1 MGIIC
6 VYIYIYICV
15 LYVFFISCSIFI
27 EDRHKFCIMG
37 RSELKEL
44 SEQEFARILKNQG
57 VYNLRGGALNDIN
70 IFRTQ
75 KRYLQ
80 GGGLLSTFASLGK
93 LLLPAIR
100 RYVVPA
106 VGSFTSGLVKD
117 VSAGKNFKESVK
129 YRSKKNLKKMGSKI
143 LSGRGLKRKG
153 TSVSSTVN
161 KKKVKNGKKS
171 AANKKRGHGL
181 KKKVVKPRGKKKKK
195 ANKKR
200 KYHDIFS

>member
-1 MGIIC
+1 
-6 VYIYIYICV
+6 
-15 LYVFFISCSIFI
+15 
-27 EDRHKFCIMG
+27 MG

-153 TSVSSTVN
+153 TSVSSTVK

-181 KKKVVKPRGKKKKK
+181 KKKVVKSRGKKKKK

>member
-6 VYIYIYICV
+6 VYIYIYICI
-15 LYVFFISCSIFI
+15 LYFFFISRSIFI
-27 EDRHKFCIMG
+27 EDRHKISVMG

-44 SEQEFARILKNQG
+44 SEQEFAQILKNQG

-80 GGGLLSTFASLGK
+80 GSGLLSTFASLGK

-100 RYVVPA
+100 RFVVPA

-153 TSVSSTVN
+153 TSVSSTV
-161 KKKVKNGKKS
+161 KKKKLKMEKNLQQIKNEGMVT
-171 AANKKRGHGL
+171 
-181 KKKVVKPRGKKKKK
+181 KKVVKPRGKKKKK

>member
-1 MGIIC
+1 MG
-6 VYIYIYICV
+6 YIYICI
-15 LYVFFISCSIFI
+15 LYFFFISCSIFI
-27 EDRHKFCIMG
+27 EDRHKITIMG

-44 SEQEFARILKNQG
+44 TEQEFAQIVKNQA
-57 VYNLRGGALNDIN
+57 VYNLRGGGLNDIN

-75 KRYLQ
+75 KRYLR
-80 GGGLLSTFASLGK
+80 GSGLLSTFANLGK

-100 RYVVPA
+100 RFVVPA
-106 VGSFTSGLVKD
+106 VGSFTSGVVKD

-129 YRSKKNLKKMGSKI
+129 HRGKKNLKKMGSKI

-153 TSVSSTVN
+153 SSVSSGV
-161 KKKVKNGKKS
+161 KKAKNGKK
-171 AANKKRGHGL
+171 AVANKKQGHGL
-181 KKKVVKPRGKKKKK
+181 KKKAGKAKPKKKK

>member
-1 MGIIC
+1 
-6 VYIYIYICV
+6 
-15 LYVFFISCSIFI
+15 
-27 EDRHKFCIMG
+27 MG

-44 SEQEFARILKNQG
+44 SEQEFAQILKNQG

-80 GGGLLSTFASLGK
+80 GSGLLSTFASLGK

-100 RYVVPA
+100 RFVVPA
-106 VGSFTSGLVKD
+106 VGSFTSGVVKD
-117 VSAGKNFKESVK
+117 MSAGKNFKESVK
-129 YRSKKNLKKMGSKI
+129 YRGKKNLKKMGSKI

-153 TSVSSTVN
+153 TSVSSGV
-161 KKKVKNGKKS
+161 KKKVKNGKK
-171 AANKKRGHGL
+171 AAPNKKRGHGL
-181 KKKVVKPRGKKKKK
+181 KKKVVKSRPKKKP
-195 ANKKR
+195 NKKR

>member
-1 MGIIC
+1 
-6 VYIYIYICV
+6 
-15 LYVFFISCSIFI
+15 
-27 EDRHKFCIMG
+27 MG

-80 GGGLLSTFASLGK
+80 GSGLLSTFASLGK

-100 RYVVPA
+100 RFVVPA

-153 TSVSSTVN
+153 TSVSSAV
-161 KKKVKNGKKS
+161 
-171 AANKKRGHGL
+171 
-181 KKKVVKPRGKKKKK
+181 KKKKLK
-195 ANKKR
+195 MEKNLHQIKNEGMVSKK
-200 KYHDIFS
+200 KL

>member
-1 MGIIC
+1 MC
-6 VYIYIYICV
+6 IYIYICV

-27 EDRHKFCIMG
+27 EDRHKISIMG

-44 SEQEFARILKNQG
+44 SEQEFAQILKNQG

-80 GGGLLSTFASLGK
+80 GSGLLSTFASLGK

-100 RYVVPA
+100 RFVVPA

-153 TSVSSTVN
+153 TSVSSTVK

-181 KKKVVKPRGKKKKK
+181 KKKVVKSRGKKKKK

>member
-1 MGIIC
+1 MG
-6 VYIYIYICV
+6 IYIYICI
-15 LYVFFISCSIFI
+15 LYFFFISCSIFI
-27 EDRHKFCIMG
+27 EDRHKITIMR

-44 SEQEFARILKNQG
+44 TEQEFAQIVKNQA

-80 GGGLLSTFASLGK
+80 GSGLLSTFASLGK

-100 RYVVPA
+100 RFVVPA
-106 VGSFTSGLVKD
+106 VGSFTSGVVKD
-117 VSAGKNFKESVK
+117 MSAGKNFKESVK
-129 YRSKKNLKKMGSKI
+129 YCGKKNLKKMGSKI

-153 TSVSSTVN
+153 SSVSSGV
-161 KKKVKNGKKS
+161 KKAKNGKK
-171 AANKKRGHGL
+171 AVANKKQGHGL
-181 KKKVVKPRGKKKKK
+181 KKKAGKAKPKKKK

-200 KYHDIFS
+200 KY

>member
-1 MGIIC
+1 MG
-6 VYIYIYICV
+6 
-15 LYVFFISCSIFI
+15 
-27 EDRHKFCIMG
+27 
-37 RSELKEL
+37 
-44 SEQEFARILKNQG
+44 
-57 VYNLRGGALNDIN
+57 
-70 IFRTQ
+70 
-75 KRYLQ
+75 
-80 GGGLLSTFASLGK
+80 STFASLGK

-153 TSVSSTVN
+153 TSVSSTVK

-171 AANKKRGHGL
+171 A
-181 KKKVVKPRGKKKKK
+181 PKKKKK
-195 ANKKR
+195 KK
-200 KYHDIFS
+200 KKKLPKKKKKKKKKK